1 MFKTVEDIMT
11 QRVIF
16 VHEEDSMETIRDG
29 MEAYGLRHIPVVEGG
44 KVVGL
49 LSHRDLLRLSDHQFR
64 TSSLSQAIDDKRMNE
79 TFVADVMT
87 RDVRTAPPDMPLA
100 DAAEILLKHKFG
112 CLPVTNADGT
122 LIGIVTEH
130 DFLKAMVE
138 MLRSAG

>member
-1 MFKTVEDIMT
+1 MK
-11 QRVIF
+11 
-16 VHEEDSMETIRDG
+16 
-29 MEAYGLRHIPVVEGG
+29 
-44 KVVGL
+44 
-49 LSHRDLLRLSDHQFR
+49 
-64 TSSLSQAIDDKRMNE
+64 E

-87 RDVRTAPPDMPLA
+87 RDVRTTRPDMPLA

-112 CLPVTNADGT
+112 CLPVTDADGT